1 MKATY
6 LIEMIILHK
15 KSLKIGNQAIQWP
28 NEKDKGTNND
38 LQNITQKTKKTEQH
52 EPHLN
57 LGVNSGTPEG

>member
-1 MKATY
+1 MK
-6 LIEMIILHK
+6 
-15 KSLKIGNQAIQWP
+15 
-28 NEKDKGTNND
+28 KDKGTNNA